1 MFILRIAL
9 AFVIPFILY
18 LGFITFTAKKFV
30 MLDED
35 LIFSAHSYGFPHDT
49 SNYTKFVSDLYAGK
63 TTVYYFL
70 FIITFALLWFAP
82 KIGSILFSISSVYLM
97 FVVFHQLHDLSKCK
111 RAMRGLDVHTRLLFT
126 PLTSIYRA
134 CLIFSVLLF
143 TVFNLSYD
151 FIFVM

>member
-1 MFILRIAL
+1 MFILRIAIAL
-9 AFVIPFILY
+9 AIPFILY
-18 LGFITFTAKKFV
+18 LVFITFTAKKFA

-35 LIFSAHSYGFPHDT
+35 LIFSACSYGFPHDT
-49 SNYTKFVSDLYAGK
+49 SNYKKFVSDLYAGK

-82 KIGSILFSISSVYLM
+82 KFGSILFSISSVYLLL
-97 FVVFHQLHDLSKCK
+97 VVFHQLRDLSKCK
-111 RAMRGLDVHTRLLFT
+111 RAMRGLDVHTQLLFT